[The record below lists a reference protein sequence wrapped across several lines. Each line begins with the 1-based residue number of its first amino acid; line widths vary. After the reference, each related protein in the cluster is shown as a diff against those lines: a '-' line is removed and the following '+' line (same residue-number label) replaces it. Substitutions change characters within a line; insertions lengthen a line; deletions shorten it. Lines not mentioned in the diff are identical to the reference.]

1 MTSDARD
8 LLAKL
13 LEVDPVKRL
22 TSTEAL
28 AHPWLTVEDEF
39 ADDTCIDFIRPRSSS
54 ILKVD
59 STFRESFTRPT
70 PPRKVPDAFKAEKDS
85 SRMSVHHGMGIFRYV
100 FGGMTTHDDKKDEK
114 KVDTA
119 KGPKGKNWQPLTI
132 AYMFLIILI
141 FEQGQYHS

>member
-39 ADDTCIDFIRPRSSS
+39 GDEGNLDFIRPRSSS

-70 PPRKVPDAFKAEKDS
+70 PPRKVPEAFKAEKDS

-100 FGGMTTHDDKKDEK
+100 FGGMSTHDDKKEDK
-114 KVDTA
+114 KVDTT
-119 KGPKGKNWQPLTI
+119 KGPKWKN
-132 AYMFLIILI
+132 
-141 FEQGQYHS
+141 